1 MTIYRTAR
9 AILAFLTSAAVSSE
23 NVENVVKPPQMP
35 TFKNK
40 ISRESRFEFFAAR
53 QAMTPIA
60 SEPKTLIKKVFIG
73 KPEGFFIGIRPTKYL
88 RIEPT
93 KPPSPTKIQ
102 LSIIFLLFLLF
113 SDDTKY

>member
-1 MTIYRTAR
+1 MRKKGEEGAEGYTDDDVENGEGDTAV
-9 AILAFLTSAAVSSE
+9 LTSSAVSSE

-60 SEPKTLIKKVFIG
+60 SEPKTLIKK
-73 KPEGFFIGIRPTKYL
+73 YL
-88 RIEPT
+88 
-93 KPPSPTKIQ
+93 
-102 LSIIFLLFLLF
+102 
-113 SDDTKY
+113 